1 MALRINFNYSAAVTQ
16 TALETNNR
24 LMTKSLLRL
33 STGLRILNAADDS
46 AGLFIADQLAL
57 VSAALEQGNR
67 NIQTGISALQ
77 IAENAAGQIFGRLK
91 EIYVKAQNAAND
103 INDPNARAAL
113 QREIMNLVDAIQKIG
128 TDTEYNGI
136 RLLDGTFQ
144 NKYIHYGPRQ
154 DQVVNVSIADLRAIS
169 LGATIA
175 SGNGATSN
183 VSAAYTTGGT
193 LSDVLTNIGSNFVF
207 APGEYVSV
215 AGVKVYE
222 NPITSTTNY
231 LVDAA
236 TLAAKIN
243 SDTTLQNLG
252 ISAVASNESVA
263 NPYSPSSVVNV
274 TVADTAT
281 ARSGTF
287 TIDLKFYIG
296 DGTVEFTVN
305 LGTVDFSDGSGTGD
319 TSVTYNIADLD
330 TLVNRIN
337 TAASAVGA
345 PITAINENGQLK
357 LVTENGETIAIE
369 VKVSAS
375 GTLDANDQVTVNFDR
390 LIEFSPDAT
399 TTSVT
404 MSGFNT
410 NATQYAAVAKT
421 GRIDIA
427 GLDEFTIEYV
437 GVSDSPSSPAPGN
450 KGLAFQID
458 SGLAAPLQNLYT
470 IDVSTNA
477 GAERALL
484 IVSKAIQKV
493 DKIRSQIGAVM
504 NNLQSI
510 YDAQKVAKDNTDQ
523 AENVI
528 RNVDFAKE
536 MSTFTTMQ
544 IRMQAG
550 IAMLAQANTLP
561 QLVLQLLR

>member
-16 TALETNNR
+16 TALEQNNR
-24 LMTKSLLRL
+24 LMNKSLLRL

-136 RLLDGTFQ
+136 KLLDGTFTS
-144 NKYIHYGPRQ
+144 KYIHYGPRQ
-154 DQVVNVSIADLRAIS
+154 NQVVNVSISDLRATS
-169 LGATIA
+169 LGAYIA
-175 SGNGATSN
+175 SGSGATSSI
-183 VSAAYTTGGT
+183 VRYTSGGT
-193 LSDVLTNIGSNFVF
+193 LSAVTTNLPANFVLSSTD
-207 APGEYVSV
+207 YVKV
-215 AGVKVYE
+215 AGITVYQGSATDE
-222 NPITSTTNY
+222 LI
-231 LVDAA
+231 DAA
-236 TLAAKIN
+236 KLARNIN
-243 SDTTLQNLG
+243 TNSTLQQLG
-252 ISAVASNESVA
+252 IEAVASNVSVA
-263 NPYSPSSVVNV
+263 NTAYESGPVTSVNTLTTGTDGNPT
-274 TVADTAT
+274 TV
-281 ARSGTF
+281 
-287 TIDLKFYIG
+287 TIDLNFYIG
-296 DGTVEFTVN
+296 DGSVTFTVN
-305 LGTVDFSDGSGTGD
+305 LGTISIDDSGNV
-319 TSVTYNIADLD
+319 TSQDIATLD
-330 TLVNRIN
+330 ELVNRIN
-337 TAASAVGA
+337 TQAGAVNAPISAV
-345 PITAINENGQLK
+345 NDNGKLK
-357 LVTENGETIAIE
+357 LVTNNGETIAIE
-369 VKVSAS
+369 AAVSAT
-375 GTLDANDQVTVNFDR
+375 GDDFQDLTLDFSKI
-390 LIEFSPDAT
+390 LEFSDDVT
-399 TTSVT
+399 TTTVT
-404 MSGFNT
+404 LDDTQNT
-410 NATQYAAVAKT
+410 HAVAAKV

-427 GLDEFTIEYV
+427 GIDSFLFEYS
-437 GVSDSPSSPAPGN
+437 GVSGTTAGN
-450 KGLAFQID
+450 KGFDFQVA
-458 SGLAAPLQNLYT
+458 SGTNVGLQSLYS

-477 GAERALL
+477 GAEKALL
-484 IVSKAIQKV
+484 IVKKAIQKV
-493 DKIRSQIGAVM
+493 DTVRSQIGAVM

-510 YDAQKVAKDNTDQ
+510 YDAQKVAYDNTKE

-536 MSTFTTMQ
+536 MATFTTMQ